1 MMQPAVQTE
10 SIHDALREVVR
21 SAGGAKVVGARLWP
35 AKPIAQAQQRINDS
49 LNPEH
54 PQEFKPCEVLFL
66 MQLGRSCGCHAAMH
80 YTASTAGYSLPT
92 PVDTADELQSL
103 QREFIASAAA
113 LKQMSQRIEAIT
125 AARASLQAVR

>member
-1 MMQPAVQTE
+1 M
-10 SIHDALREVVR
+10 
-21 SAGGAKVVGARLWP
+21 
-35 AKPIAQAQQRINDS
+35 
-49 LNPEH
+49 
-54 PQEFKPCEVLFL
+54 VLFL